1 MLKYLVKR
9 VFVLIPT
16 LFGVVTLVFFIIR
29 LTPGDPAQL
38 ILGEFATPETL
49 ALLRER
55 LGLNKP
61 LHIQYLTFLYN
72 AFRGDFGRS
81 FKTGRDVMAVV
92 LQYLPYTLQLTVAA
106 VIISTTIGVLLGILS
121 AKHRNTTLDYV
132 SSVLGLLGVSMPNF
146 WLGIL
151 LLWLL
156 ALNLGLFPVISS
168 GGGGNPLIALHHLI
182 LPAFTLGVST
192 AALTIRMTRSC
203 MLEVLSQ
210 DYVRTARA
218 KGVPEGPVVYN
229 HALRNALIPVVT
241 IVGLNFGRLMGGT
254 VLIETVFTRPG
265 LGMVLVNAIFARDY
279 PQVQACTFFYAFA
292 FMIVNLLVDVL
303 YAYLDP
309 RIKYG

>member
-9 VFVLIPT
+9 LLVLLPT

-49 ALLRER
+49 VLVRER
-55 LGLNKP
+55 LGLNRP
-61 LHIQYLTFLYN
+61 LHVQYFTFLYD

-81 FKTGRDVMAVV
+81 FRTGRNVMEVV
-92 LQYLPYTLQLTVAA
+92 LQYLPYTLQLAVAA
-106 VIISTTIGVLLGILS
+106 VIISTSIGMLVGILS
-121 AKHRNTTLDYV
+121 AKHRNSAVDYL

-151 LLWLL
+151 LLWLF
-156 ALNLGLFPVISS
+156 ALNLRLFPVIGS
-168 GGGGNPLIALHHLI
+168 GAGGNPLKALHYLI
-182 LPAFTLGVST
+182 LPAFTLGIST

-203 MLEVLSQ
+203 MLEVLNQ
-210 DYVRTARA
+210 DYIRTARA

-265 LGMVLVNAIFARDY
+265 LGMILVNAIFARDY
-279 PQVQACTFFYAFA
+279 PQVQACTIFYAFA